1 MHWGEEYVTDPNES
15 QKKIASYLSSLGV
28 NLIIGNHAHS
38 IQPVQMIGDT
48 LVFYALG
55 NFISAQDTPN
65 KLTGAIAY
73 VKVKLE
79 DNKIKFYDI
88 NADLIYT
95 YFKGG
100 RNFKV
105 YPYTK
110 LDNSI
115 MSKID
120 STWKELSNNGPWLGD
135 TNTCYET
142 ISIEY
147 DKNGIIQKR
156 EILILDNNSIV
167 LRINN
172 NDTYYVNAT
181 NLINIL
187 K

>member
-1 MHWGEEYVTDPNES
+1 MA
-15 QKKIASYLSSLGV
+15 KKQYT
-28 NLIIGNHAHS
+28 IIGITILIFIILIAF
-38 IQPVQMIGDT
+38 ILIK
-48 LVFYALG
+48 G
-55 NFISAQDTPN
+55 NKSTWTKEILNSNSYTI
-65 KLTGAIAY
+65 T
-73 VKVKLE
+73 
-79 DNKIKFYDI
+79 KIDC
-88 NADLIYT
+88 N
-95 YFKGG
+95 
-100 RNFKV
+100 NNE
-105 YPYTK
+105 TK

-115 MSKID
+115 MNKID

-147 DKNGIIQKR
+147 DKNGIIQKK

-181 NLINIL
+181 NLINII

>member
-1 MHWGEEYVTDPNES
+1 MT
-15 QKKIASYLSSLGV
+15 KKQYT
-28 NLIIGNHAHS
+28 IIGITILIFIIIIAF
-38 IQPVQMIGDT
+38 ILIK
-48 LVFYALG
+48 G
-55 NFISAQDTPN
+55 NKSTWTKEILDSNSYTI
-65 KLTGAIAY
+65 T
-73 VKVKLE
+73 
-79 DNKIKFYDI
+79 KIDC
-88 NADLIYT
+88 N
-95 YFKGG
+95 
-100 RNFKV
+100 NNE
-105 YPYTK
+105 TK

-115 MSKID
+115 INKID

-172 NDTYYVNAT
+172 NNTYYVNAT
-181 NLINIL
+181 NLINII

>member
-1 MHWGEEYVTDPNES
+1 MT
-15 QKKIASYLSSLGV
+15 KKQYT
-28 NLIIGNHAHS
+28 IIGITILIFIIIIAF
-38 IQPVQMIGDT
+38 ILIK
-48 LVFYALG
+48 G
-55 NFISAQDTPN
+55 NKSTWTKEILDSNSYTI
-65 KLTGAIAY
+65 T
-73 VKVKLE
+73 
-79 DNKIKFYDI
+79 KIDC
-88 NADLIYT
+88 N
-95 YFKGG
+95 
-100 RNFKV
+100 NNE
-105 YPYTK
+105 TK

-115 MSKID
+115 MNKID

-181 NLINIL
+181 NLINII

>member
-1 MHWGEEYVTDPNES
+1 MT
-15 QKKIASYLSSLGV
+15 KKQYT
-28 NLIIGNHAHS
+28 IIGITILIFIILIAF
-38 IQPVQMIGDT
+38 ILIK
-48 LVFYALG
+48 G
-55 NFISAQDTPN
+55 NKSTWTKEILNSNSYTI
-65 KLTGAIAY
+65 T
-73 VKVKLE
+73 
-79 DNKIKFYDI
+79 KIDC
-88 NADLIYT
+88 N
-95 YFKGG
+95 
-100 RNFKV
+100 NNE
-105 YPYTK
+105 TK

-115 MSKID
+115 MNKID

-172 NDTYYVNAT
+172 DDTYYVNAT

>member
-1 MHWGEEYVTDPNES
+1 MT
-15 QKKIASYLSSLGV
+15 KKQYT
-28 NLIIGNHAHS
+28 IIGITILIFIILIAF
-38 IQPVQMIGDT
+38 ILIK
-48 LVFYALG
+48 G
-55 NFISAQDTPN
+55 NKSSWTKEILNSNSYTITKIDC
-65 KLTGAIAY
+65 
-73 VKVKLE
+73 
-79 DNKIKFYDI
+79 DN
-88 NADLIYT
+88 NE
-95 YFKGG
+95 
-100 RNFKV
+100 
-105 YPYTK
+105 TK

-115 MSKID
+115 MNKID

-172 NDTYYVNAT
+172 DDTYYVNAT
-181 NLINIL
+181 NLINNF

>member
-1 MHWGEEYVTDPNES
+1 MA
-15 QKKIASYLSSLGV
+15 KKQYT
-28 NLIIGNHAHS
+28 IIGITILIFIILIAF
-38 IQPVQMIGDT
+38 ILIK
-48 LVFYALG
+48 G
-55 NFISAQDTPN
+55 NKSTWTKEILNSNSYTI
-65 KLTGAIAY
+65 T
-73 VKVKLE
+73 
-79 DNKIKFYDI
+79 KIDC
-88 NADLIYT
+88 N
-95 YFKGG
+95 
-100 RNFKV
+100 NNE
-105 YPYTK
+105 TK

-115 MSKID
+115 MNKID

>member
-1 MHWGEEYVTDPNES
+1 MT
-15 QKKIASYLSSLGV
+15 KKQYT
-28 NLIIGNHAHS
+28 IIG
-38 IQPVQMIGDT
+38 ITI
-48 LVFYALG
+48 LIFIILIVFILIKG
-55 NFISAQDTPN
+55 NKSSWTKEILNSNSYTITKIDCDNN
-65 KLTGAIAY
+65 K
-73 VKVKLE
+73 
-79 DNKIKFYDI
+79 
-88 NADLIYT
+88 
-95 YFKGG
+95 
-100 RNFKV
+100 
-105 YPYTK
+105 TK

-115 MSKID
+115 MNKID

-172 NDTYYVNAT
+172 DDTYYVNAT
-181 NLINIL
+181 NLINNF

>member
-1 MHWGEEYVTDPNES
+1 MT
-15 QKKIASYLSSLGV
+15 KKQYT
-28 NLIIGNHAHS
+28 IIG
-38 IQPVQMIGDT
+38 ITI
-48 LVFYALG
+48 LIFIILIVFILIKG
-55 NFISAQDTPN
+55 NKSSWTKEILNSNSYTITKIDCDNN
-65 KLTGAIAY
+65 K
-73 VKVKLE
+73 
-79 DNKIKFYDI
+79 
-88 NADLIYT
+88 
-95 YFKGG
+95 
-100 RNFKV
+100 
-105 YPYTK
+105 TK

-115 MSKID
+115 MKKID

-181 NLINIL
+181 NLINSL

>member
-1 MHWGEEYVTDPNES
+1 MT
-15 QKKIASYLSSLGV
+15 KKQYT
-28 NLIIGNHAHS
+28 IIGITILIFIIIIAF
-38 IQPVQMIGDT
+38 ILIK
-48 LVFYALG
+48 G
-55 NFISAQDTPN
+55 NKSTWTKEILNSNSYTI
-65 KLTGAIAY
+65 T
-73 VKVKLE
+73 
-79 DNKIKFYDI
+79 KIDC
-88 NADLIYT
+88 N
-95 YFKGG
+95 
-100 RNFKV
+100 NNE
-105 YPYTK
+105 TK

-115 MSKID
+115 MNKID

-172 NDTYYVNAT
+172 NDTYYVKAT
-181 NLINIL
+181 NLINSL

>member
-1 MHWGEEYVTDPNES
+1 MT
-15 QKKIASYLSSLGV
+15 KKQYT
-28 NLIIGNHAHS
+28 IIGITILIFIILIAF
-38 IQPVQMIGDT
+38 ILIK
-48 LVFYALG
+48 G
-55 NFISAQDTPN
+55 NKSTWTKEILDSNSYTI
-65 KLTGAIAY
+65 T
-73 VKVKLE
+73 
-79 DNKIKFYDI
+79 KIDC
-88 NADLIYT
+88 N
-95 YFKGG
+95 
-100 RNFKV
+100 NNE
-105 YPYTK
+105 TK

-115 MSKID
+115 MNKID
-120 STWKELSNNGPWLGD
+120 SSWKELSNNGPWLGD

>member
-1 MHWGEEYVTDPNES
+1 MT
-15 QKKIASYLSSLGV
+15 KKQYI
-28 NLIIGNHAHS
+28 IIGITILIFIILIAF
-38 IQPVQMIGDT
+38 ILIK
-48 LVFYALG
+48 G
-55 NFISAQDTPN
+55 NKSTWTKEILDSNSYTI
-65 KLTGAIAY
+65 T
-73 VKVKLE
+73 
-79 DNKIKFYDI
+79 KIDC
-88 NADLIYT
+88 N
-95 YFKGG
+95 
-100 RNFKV
+100 NNE
-105 YPYTK
+105 TK

-115 MSKID
+115 MNKID

-172 NDTYYVNAT
+172 DDTYYVNAT
-181 NLINIL
+181 NLINSL

>member
-1 MHWGEEYVTDPNES
+1 MT
-15 QKKIASYLSSLGV
+15 KKQYT
-28 NLIIGNHAHS
+28 IIGITILIFIILIAF
-38 IQPVQMIGDT
+38 ILIK
-48 LVFYALG
+48 G
-55 NFISAQDTPN
+55 NKSSWTKEILNSNSYTITKIDYDNN
-65 KLTGAIAY
+65 K
-73 VKVKLE
+73 
-79 DNKIKFYDI
+79 
-88 NADLIYT
+88 
-95 YFKGG
+95 
-100 RNFKV
+100 
-105 YPYTK
+105 TK

-115 MSKID
+115 MNKID

-181 NLINIL
+181 NLINSL

>member
-1 MHWGEEYVTDPNES
+1 MT
-15 QKKIASYLSSLGV
+15 KKQYT
-28 NLIIGNHAHS
+28 IIGITILIFIILIAF
-38 IQPVQMIGDT
+38 ILIK
-48 LVFYALG
+48 G
-55 NFISAQDTPN
+55 NKSTWTKEILNSNSYTI
-65 KLTGAIAY
+65 T
-73 VKVKLE
+73 
-79 DNKIKFYDI
+79 KI
-88 NADLIYT
+88 NC
-95 YFKGG
+95 
-100 RNFKV
+100 NNNE
-105 YPYTK
+105 TK

-115 MSKID
+115 MNKID

-181 NLINIL
+181 NLINSL

>member
-1 MHWGEEYVTDPNES
+1 MT
-15 QKKIASYLSSLGV
+15 KKQYT
-28 NLIIGNHAHS
+28 IIGITILIFIILIAF
-38 IQPVQMIGDT
+38 ILIK
-48 LVFYALG
+48 G
-55 NFISAQDTPN
+55 NKSSWTKEILNSNSYTITKIDCDNN
-65 KLTGAIAY
+65 K
-73 VKVKLE
+73 
-79 DNKIKFYDI
+79 
-88 NADLIYT
+88 
-95 YFKGG
+95 
-100 RNFKV
+100 
-105 YPYTK
+105 TK

-115 MSKID
+115 MKKID

-181 NLINIL
+181 NLINNF

>member
-1 MHWGEEYVTDPNES
+1 MT
-15 QKKIASYLSSLGV
+15 KKQYT
-28 NLIIGNHAHS
+28 IIGITILIFIILIAF
-38 IQPVQMIGDT
+38 ILIK
-48 LVFYALG
+48 G
-55 NFISAQDTPN
+55 NKSSWTKEILNSNSYTITKIDC
-65 KLTGAIAY
+65 
-73 VKVKLE
+73 
-79 DNKIKFYDI
+79 DN
-88 NADLIYT
+88 NE
-95 YFKGG
+95 
-100 RNFKV
+100 
-105 YPYTK
+105 TK

-115 MSKID
+115 MNKID
-120 STWKELSNNGPWLGD
+120 STWKELSNNGPWFGD

-181 NLINIL
+181 NLINSL

>member
-1 MHWGEEYVTDPNES
+1 MT
-15 QKKIASYLSSLGV
+15 KKQYT
-28 NLIIGNHAHS
+28 IIGITILIFIILIAF
-38 IQPVQMIGDT
+38 ILIK
-48 LVFYALG
+48 G
-55 NFISAQDTPN
+55 NKSTWTKEILNSNSYTI
-65 KLTGAIAY
+65 T
-73 VKVKLE
+73 
-79 DNKIKFYDI
+79 KIDC
-88 NADLIYT
+88 N
-95 YFKGG
+95 
-100 RNFKV
+100 NNE
-105 YPYTK
+105 TK

-115 MSKID
+115 MNKID

-181 NLINIL
+181 NLINSL

>member
-1 MHWGEEYVTDPNES
+1 MT
-15 QKKIASYLSSLGV
+15 KKQYT
-28 NLIIGNHAHS
+28 IIGITILIFIIIIAF
-38 IQPVQMIGDT
+38 ILIK
-48 LVFYALG
+48 G
-55 NFISAQDTPN
+55 NKSTWTKEILNSNSYTI
-65 KLTGAIAY
+65 T
-73 VKVKLE
+73 
-79 DNKIKFYDI
+79 KIDC
-88 NADLIYT
+88 N
-95 YFKGG
+95 
-100 RNFKV
+100 NNE
-105 YPYTK
+105 TK

-172 NDTYYVNAT
+172 DDTYYVNAT
-181 NLINIL
+181 NLINSL

>member
-1 MHWGEEYVTDPNES
+1 MT
-15 QKKIASYLSSLGV
+15 KKQYT
-28 NLIIGNHAHS
+28 IIGITILIFIIIIAFKL
-38 IQPVQMIGDT
+38 IK
-48 LVFYALG
+48 G
-55 NFISAQDTPN
+55 NKSSWTKEILNSNSYTITKIDCDNN
-65 KLTGAIAY
+65 K
-73 VKVKLE
+73 
-79 DNKIKFYDI
+79 
-88 NADLIYT
+88 
-95 YFKGG
+95 
-100 RNFKV
+100 
-105 YPYTK
+105 TK

-115 MSKID
+115 MKKID

-172 NDTYYVNAT
+172 DDTYYVNAT
-181 NLINIL
+181 NLINSL